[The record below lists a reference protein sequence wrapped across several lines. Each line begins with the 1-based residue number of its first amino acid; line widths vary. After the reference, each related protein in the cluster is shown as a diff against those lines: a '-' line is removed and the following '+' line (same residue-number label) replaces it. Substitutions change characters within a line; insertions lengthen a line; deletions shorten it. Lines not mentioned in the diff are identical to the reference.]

1 MRDFSRK
8 FPKCLLKGLHGARD
22 ALETK
27 PFLRD
32 EPGLLVLIE
41 ANGEKKIW
49 RARIFVDTEP

>member
-1 MRDFSRK
+1 
-8 FPKCLLKGLHGARD
+8 LLKGLHGARE